1 MGNLIAQQPKNPNNK
16 ERNVNVLL
24 SILQILLALHTALGA
39 VWKSSNS
46 EQTLP
51 SLGAIP
57 HGVWLSMT
65 GLELLCAIALIVPL
79 FDKRAGILAPIAA
92 AFVAAE
98 MLLFS
103 GVHLASG
110 STNIGPVIYW
120 LVVAAISA
128 FVVYGRL
135 VLKPIRRGEF
145 A

>member
-1 MGNLIAQQPKNPNNK
+1 
-16 ERNVNVLL
+16 VNVLL
-24 SILQILLALHTALGA
+24 SFLQILLALHTAVGA

-46 EQTLP
+46 EQAMP

-57 HGVWLSMT
+57 HGVWQSMT
-65 GLELLCAIALIVPL
+65 VLELLCAIALIVPL
-79 FDKRAGILAPIAA
+79 FDKRAAVLAPIAA

-110 STNIGPVIYW
+110 SAGIGPVVYW
-120 LVVAAISA
+120 LVVAGVSA
-128 FVVYGRL
+128 FIVYGRL

>member
-1 MGNLIAQQPKNPNNK
+1 M
-16 ERNVNVLL
+16 NVLL
-24 SILQILLALHTALGA
+24 WILQILLAVHTAVGA

-57 HGVWLSMT
+57 HGVWQSLT
-65 GLELLCAIALIVPL
+65 ILELLGAVALIVPL
-79 FDKRAGILAPIAA
+79 FNKRAAGLAPIAA
-92 AFVAAE
+92 GCVAVE
-98 MLLFS
+98 MLFFS

-110 STNIGPVIYW
+110 ATNMGPVIYW
-120 LVVAAISA
+120 LAVAAVSA
-128 FVVYGRL
+128 FIVYGRL

>member
-1 MGNLIAQQPKNPNNK
+1 M
-16 ERNVNVLL
+16 NVLL

-46 EQTLP
+46 EQTVP

-57 HGVWLSMT
+57 HGLWVSMI
-65 GLELLCAIALIVPL
+65 GLELLCAIALVVPI
-79 FDKRAGILAPIAA
+79 FDKRAAILAPIAA

-110 STNIGPVIYW
+110 STSMGPVIYW
-120 LVVAAISA
+120 LVVAAVAA
-128 FVVYGRL
+128 FIVYGRL
-135 VLKPIRRGEF
+135 VSKPIRRSKF